1 MIVAVGEIETKRL
14 LDDLIIIAQGK
25 NELNE
30 KNPVYGKLFH
40 GDGWGLAYL
49 NNKDKWEMYKSLQP
63 IFQDKKVEEFKD
75 IKTKA
80 VILHV
85 RRATTGS
92 KSLHNTQPFL
102 YKDKVNEI
110 IFAHNGTVYD
120 ELIINDKYV
129 EGDSDSVKWFNKVLK
144 EYQEKETIK
153 DSISLNNYNLS
164 NFIFATS
171 NKIIIGEKFKE
182 NPDYATMKYFIEGK
196 DVVVSSEILPT
207 LVNKKWRK
215 INNNSVIEISF

>member
-1 MIVAVGEIETKRL
+1 MIVAVGEIETRRL

-30 KNPVYGKLFH
+30 KNPVYGSISH

-49 NNKDKWEMYKSLQP
+49 NSNDKWEIYKSIEP
-63 IFQDKKVEEFKD
+63 IYQDKKVEEFKI

-92 KSLHNTQPFL
+92 KSLQNTQPFL
-102 YKDKVNEI
+102 YKDEANEV
-110 IFAHNGTVYD
+110 IFAHNGTIYD
-120 ELIINDKYV
+120 DLTINDKYV
-129 EGDSDSVKWFNKVLK
+129 EGDSDSVKWFNKLLK
-144 EYQEKETIK
+144 EYQEKDDIK
-153 DSISLNNYNLS
+153 ESLSLKNFDLS

-171 NKIIIGEKFKE
+171 NKIIVGEKFKE
-182 NPDYATMKYFIEGK
+182 YPDYATMKYYVEGK

-215 INNNSVIEISF
+215 INNNSVLEISF